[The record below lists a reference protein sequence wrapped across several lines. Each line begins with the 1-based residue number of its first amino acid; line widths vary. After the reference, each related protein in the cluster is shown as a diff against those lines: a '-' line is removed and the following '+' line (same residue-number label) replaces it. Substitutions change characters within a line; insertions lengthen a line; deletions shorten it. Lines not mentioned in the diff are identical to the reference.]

1 MNPNEKT
8 LTTFETRVRQMILR
22 FQELKKENSS
32 LHAQLQ
38 KDQQEIKDLKSQLAQ
53 ADSNYNS
60 LKMAKMLEITDGDL
74 EGAKARLMK
83 MIRDVNK
90 CISLLSDGK

>member
-22 FQELKKENSS
+22 FQELKQENEALSAKVS
-32 LHAQLQ
+32 ENEQAI
-38 KDQQEIKDLKSQLAQ
+38 EDLKAKLSQ
-53 ADSNYNS
+53 ADDDYTS

-74 EGAKARLMK
+74 EGAKARVSKL
-83 MIRDVNK
+83 IREVNK
-90 CISLLSDGK
+90 CIAILSDEQ